1 MKIVTKRILIFG
13 AGVIGSIFGGRLA
26 LGGHNVTFL
35 ARNKQFVRFLT
46 ILGFL
51 LCFSCQKDDTIVQ
64 SLFDLSGAPLIYD
77 DSNASRHLKVVAVS
91 MKCSKDK
98 RENLKRICSK
108 AIDAKNRHPGTEL
121 ILFNESV
128 LGWYIDDENPEPYQ
142 RSIAESIPGPATE
155 SISKIAKMLGCHIGF
170 GLTENNNNKLFN
182 SFVLIDSDGK
192 IAATHRKVNLA
203 PEDIIGGISV
213 AAEHDSS
220 VTVVQINEI
229 KVGMIICAD
238 ANGVWLTRE
247 LTDRSVEVI
256 LHPMASEV
264 PMFKIDAG
272 SRQFNAW
279 EVFANRYGEELGR
292 QYSGTTFIADP
303 SGSIR
308 IGDSGKEGFYFYNIG
323 VN

>member
-1 MKIVTKRILIFG
+1 MNTLKKLKLTTG
-13 AGVIGSIFGGRLA
+13 
-26 LGGHNVTFL
+26 
-35 ARNKQFVRFLT
+35 RFLT
-46 ILGFL
+46 IIIVL
-51 LCFSCQKDDTIVQ
+51 LCLSCQEDDTIVQ

-77 DSNASRHLKVVAVS
+77 NSNADRRLKVVAVS
-91 MKCSKDK
+91 MVCSKDK
-98 RENLKRICSK
+98 GANLDRMCDK
-108 AIDAKNRHPGTEL
+108 AKEAKNSHPEAEL
-121 ILFNESV
+121 ILFGESV
-128 LGWYIDDENPEPYQ
+128 LGWYIDDEHPEPYQ
-142 RSIAESIPGPATE
+142 RSIAETIPGPATD
-155 SISKIAKMLGCHIGF
+155 SVAIIAEKLGCHIGF
-170 GLTENNNNKLFN
+170 GLTETNHGTLYN
-182 SFVLIDSDGK
+182 SFVLIDPDGE
-192 IAATHRKVNLA
+192 IVATHRKVNLA
-203 PEDIIGGISV
+203 PEDILGGITP
-213 AAEHDSS
+213 AAEIDSS
-220 VTVVQINEI
+220 VTMVLINNI

-247 LTDRSVEVI
+247 LTDRGVEVI

-303 SGSIR
+303 SGCIR